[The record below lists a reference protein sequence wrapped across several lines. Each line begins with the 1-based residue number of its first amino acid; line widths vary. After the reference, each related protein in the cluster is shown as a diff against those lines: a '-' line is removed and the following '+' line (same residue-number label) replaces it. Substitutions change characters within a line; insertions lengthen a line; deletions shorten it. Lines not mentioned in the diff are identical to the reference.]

1 MVSPTSSA
9 LAPSARCP
17 CLSGAVYGE
26 CCGPIHAGDLVAPTA
41 ERLMRS
47 RFSAFAVGDTDYL
60 VASWHPSTR
69 PSALELDEGIRW
81 YRLDIVD
88 RTAGGPLDAEGTVEF
103 VAYFKPL
110 PGATGG
116 AVAAGSQHEVSRF
129 VREGGRWYYVS
140 EA

>member
-1 MVSPTSSA
+1 
-9 LAPSARCP
+9 
-17 CLSGAVYGE
+17 VYGE

-47 RFSAFAVGDTDYL
+47 RFSAFAVGDTAYL
-60 VASWHPSTR
+60 LASWHPSTR
-69 PSALELDEGIRW
+69 PSALELDAGIRW

-88 RTAGGPLDAEGTVEF
+88 RTAGGPLDAEGIVEF

-110 PGATGG
+110 PGDTGG
-116 AVAAGSQHEVSRF
+116 AVAAGSQHEISRF